1 MNTNKKQAE
10 VDLIINLPVFTEY
23 IDSLFESDVLRS
35 DIVDLLNEKMED
47 SLDGDT
53 ITEADINFDEEDYKE
68 RIAQGSTTLVAEKLK
83 EVVETDFELKMID
96 VYGRHGIRPSVSL
109 KTSFS
114 FFEEL
119 YNVIDKLDDSEF
131 EEVSN
136 YVLPYHYNYEVG
148 KQFGKEDF
156 AYTKKYWR
164 GVIDD
169 LVEDVKKGSSEFIAE
184 GRNYERDY
192 GNDIQL
198 LIELVLYISDEYDVY
213 ELENDLYE
221 NDVLYIDY
229 KIKFSFVDKHPKIM
243 KYLSELHNT
252 K

>member
-1 MNTNKKQAE
+1 MNTDKKQAE
-10 VDLIINLPVFTEY
+10 VNLTIDLPVFTEY
-23 IDSLFESDVLRS
+23 VDLRFETDVLRS
-35 DIVDLLNEKMED
+35 DVVDFLNEKMED

-53 ITEADINFDEEDYKE
+53 ITEADIDFDEEDYKE
-68 RIAQGSTTLVAEKLK
+68 RIAQGSTKLVAEKLK
-83 EVVETDFELKMID
+83 EVVKTDFELKMVD
-96 VYGRHGIRPSVSL
+96 MYGRDGIRPSVSL

-114 FFEEL
+114 FFKEL
-119 YNVIDKLDDSEF
+119 YNVIDKLDDLEF

-148 KQFGKEDF
+148 KEFKKEDF

-169 LVEDVKKGSSEFIAE
+169 LIEDVKRGSSEFIAE

-192 GNDIQL
+192 SNDVQL

-221 NDVLYIDY
+221 NDVLHIDY

-243 KYLSELHNT
+243 KYYVSL
-252 K
+252 

>member
-23 IDSLFESDVLRS
+23 IDSLFESDELRMN
-35 DIVDLLNEKMED
+35 IVDELNEKLED

-53 ITEADINFDEEDYKE
+53 ITEDDIDFDEEDYKE
-68 RIAQGSTTLVAEKLK
+68 RIAQASTELVAEKLK
-83 EVVETDFELKMID
+83 EVIKADFELEMVD
-96 VYGRHGIRPSVSL
+96 MYGRDGIRPSVSL
-109 KTSFS
+109 ETSFS

-119 YNVIDKLDDSEF
+119 YNVIDKLDDLEF

-169 LVEDVKKGSSEFIAE
+169 LVEDVKKGSSEFITE
-184 GRNYERDY
+184 GRDYERNYYRDV
-192 GNDIQL
+192 QL
-198 LIELVLYISDEYDVY
+198 LINLVLYIDDKYDEYD
-213 ELENDLYE
+213 LTSDLYK
-221 NDVLYIDY
+221 NDVEYINYD
-229 KIKFSFVDKHPKIM
+229 IKFSFVNKHPKIM
-243 KYLSELHNT
+243 KYYVSL
-252 K
+252 